1 MSQPARQGFAIFG
14 AGIFATEA
22 YIPAIAA
29 LGKST
34 PLLKAIYSRSFKS
47 AESLSTAAVK
57 ALNIPTPDVYHDGEN
72 GGGIDA
78 ILARQDI
85 SSVLLALPIP
95 LQPSMILKALKAGK
109 HVLSEKPVAP
119 DVASGIALIEQYRS
133 EFQGKGLVWRVAE
146 NFEAEPGIQE
156 VGRLISGGAI
166 GKVIGF
172 KVCVLNYIGK
182 DSKYYKTP
190 WRTVPEYQG
199 GFLLDGGVH
208 TIAVLRVLLPQ
219 PITHLSSFA
228 SLNKDYLAPHDTI
241 HAIAKAS
248 EHYNG
253 TLEMT
258 FAFPTTSKPV
268 SAKDVCVVTGTEG
281 YAAISIEG
289 GFVKAVLATE
299 KKETIVEE
307 RMTGVQVELKSFFD
321 AAEGKESIEPF
332 GNPVGALKDVA
343 FIEAALKSNG
353 ALVDLDLLIS
363 GVE

>member
-1 MSQPARQGFAIFG
+1 MTQPARQGFAIFG

-29 LGKST
+29 LGKAA
-34 PLLKAIYSRSFKS
+34 PPLKAVYSRSFKS

-57 ALNIPTPDVYHDGEN
+57 ALSIPAPDVYHDGEN
-72 GGGIDA
+72 GGGVDA

-146 NFEAEPGIQE
+146 NFEVEPGIQE
-156 VGRLISGGAI
+156 VGRLISDGAI

-172 KVCVLNYIGK
+172 KACVLNYVDK
-182 DSKYYKTP
+182 DSKWYKTP
-190 WRTVPEYQG
+190 WRTVPQYQG

-253 TLEMT
+253 TIEMT

-268 SAKDVCVVTGTEG
+268 SAKDACVVTGTEG

-289 GFVKAVLATE
+289 GFVKAVLTTE

-307 RMTGVQVELKSFFD
+307 RMTGVQVEFGSFFD
-321 AAEGKESIEPF
+321 AADGKQGVEPF
-332 GNPVGALKDVA
+332 GSPVGALKDVA
-343 FIEAALKSNG
+343 FIEAALNSDG
-353 ALVDLDLLIS
+353 ALVDLGLLVP
-363 GVE
+363 GLE

>member
-1 MSQPARQGFAIFG
+1 MSPPTRQGFAIFG

-22 YIPAIAA
+22 YIPALAA
-29 LGKST
+29 LGKAA
-34 PLLKAIYSRSFKS
+34 PPLKAVYSRSAKS
-47 AESLSTAAVK
+47 AEGFSAAAVT
-57 ALNIPTPDVYHDGEN
+57 ALGIPAPDVYHDGEN
-72 GGGIDA
+72 GGGVDA
-78 ILARQDI
+78 ILARKDI
-85 SSVLLALPIP
+85 SSVLIVLPIP
-95 LQPSMILKALKAGK
+95 VQPSIILKALQAGK

-119 DVASGIALIEQYRS
+119 DVAGGINLIEQCRS

-146 NFEAEPGIQE
+146 NYEVEPGIQE
-156 VGRLISGGAI
+156 VGRLIGNGAI

-172 KVCVLNYIGK
+172 KACILNYVSK

-199 GFLLDGGVH
+199 GFLVDGGVH

-228 SLNKDYLAPHDTI
+228 SLNKEYLAPHDTI

-248 EHYNG
+248 SHYSG

-268 SAKDVCVVTGTEG
+268 SAKDAYVVTGTEG
-281 YAAISIEG
+281 YAAISIDG
-289 GFVKAVLATE
+289 GFIKAILTTE
-299 KKETIVEE
+299 KKETVVKEKM
-307 RMTGVQVELKSFFD
+307 RGVELELGSFFD
-321 AAEGKESIEPF
+321 AADSKEGIEPF
-332 GNPVGALKDVA
+332 GNPVDALKDVA

-353 ALVDLDLLIS
+353 ALVDLGLLVH
-363 GVE
+363 GLE

>member
-1 MSQPARQGFAIFG
+1 MTPPARQGFAIFG

-22 YIPAIAA
+22 YIPALAA
-29 LGKST
+29 LGEAA
-34 PLLKAIYSRSFKS
+34 PPLKAVYSRSAKS
-47 AESLSTAAVK
+47 AESLSTAVGK
-57 ALNIPTPDVYHDGEN
+57 ALSIPAPDVYHDGEN
-72 GGGIDA
+72 GGGMDA
-78 ILARQDI
+78 VLAREDI
-85 SSVLLALPIP
+85 ASVLLVLPIP
-95 LQPSMILKALKAGK
+95 LQPSVILKALKAGK

-119 DVASGIALIEQYRS
+119 DVASGVTLIKQYRS

-146 NFEAEPGIQE
+146 NYEVEPGIQE
-156 VGRLISGGAI
+156 VGKLIGNGAI

-172 KVCVLNYIGK
+172 KACVLNYVDK

-253 TLEMT
+253 TIEMS
-258 FAFPTTSKPV
+258 FAFPTVSKPV
-268 SAKDVCVVTGTEG
+268 SAKDAYVVTGTKG
-281 YAAISIEG
+281 YVSISMEG
-289 GFVKAVLATE
+289 GFVKAVLTTE
-299 KKETIVEE
+299 KKETVVEE
-307 RMTGVQVELKSFFD
+307 RMRGVEVELGSFFN
-321 AAEGKESIEPF
+321 ATNGKEGVEPF

-343 FIEAALKSNG
+343 FIEAALKSEG
-353 ALVDLDLLIS
+353 ALIDLGLLVPDLK
-363 GVE
+363 

>member
-1 MSQPARQGFAIFG
+1 MTPPSRQGVAIFG

-22 YIPAIAA
+22 YIPALAA
-29 LGKST
+29 LGEAAPT
-34 PLLKAIYSRSFKS
+34 LKAVYSRSAKS
-47 AESLSTAAVK
+47 AESLSNAAIK
-57 ALNIPTPDVYHDGEN
+57 ALNIPAPDVYHDGAN
-72 GGGIDA
+72 GGGVDA
-78 ILARQDI
+78 ILARKDI
-85 SSVLLALPIP
+85 SSVLIVLPIP
-95 LQPSMILKALKAGK
+95 LQPSVILKALKAGK

-146 NFEAEPGIQE
+146 NFEVEPGIQE
-156 VGRLISGGAI
+156 VGKLIRKGAI

-172 KVCVLNYIGK
+172 KACVLNYVGK

-208 TIAVLRVLLPQ
+208 TIAALRVLLPQ

-248 EHYNG
+248 KHYNG
-253 TLEMT
+253 TIEMT
-258 FAFPTTSKPV
+258 FAFPITSKPV
-268 SAKDVCVVTGTEG
+268 SAKDTFVITGTEG

-289 GFVKAVLATE
+289 GFVKAVLTTE
-299 KKETIVEE
+299 KKETLVDE
-307 RMTGVQVELKSFFD
+307 RMRGVEVELGSFFD
-321 AAEGKESIEPF
+321 ATDGKEGVESF

-343 FIEAALKSNG
+343 FIEAALTSSG
-353 ALVDLDLLIS
+353 ALVDLDLLVP
-363 GVE
+363 GLE